1 MIGQLIWT
9 GERRFRTR
17 FRVESICGIPI
28 LRAELPG
35 LPDDPGAPRRKE
47 RALRRMEQEGCRR
60 LMEPS
65 DQAQLPPVS
74 TRSLW
79 QSVAAPL
86 TLSFFLKHGQR
97 PERARVALE
106 SDRVTRP
113 LFSACC
119 QLIPAVRSISLSP
132 CLGDEELAWWLERQ
146 YGVPVTS
153 GGGDV
158 TVCFT
163 PGPGPAGAC
172 LPLGEEVPFLPDF
185 TLDWNAG
192 TLPENYPKL
201 PLLSVLWET
210 GRIRPEDLRV
220 VERRPQVCSEK
231 RDKTASPTGGNVI

>member
-17 FRVESICGIPI
+17 FRLESVCGISI

-35 LPDDPGAPRRKE
+35 SPDDPGALRRRE
-47 RALRRMEQEGCRR
+47 RALRRLEQEGCRR
-60 LMEPS
+60 LMELS

-74 TRSLW
+74 TRPLW

-86 TLSFFLKHGQR
+86 TLSFFQKHGQR

-119 QLIPAVRSISLSP
+119 QLIPAVQSISLSP
-132 CLGDEELAWWLERQ
+132 CRGDEELAWWLERQ

-158 TVCFT
+158 TVRFI
-163 PGPGPAGAC
+163 PGSGSQDSC
-172 LPLGEEVPFLPDF
+172 LPLGEDIPCLPDF
-185 TLDWNAG
+185 TLDWKNG
-192 TLPENYPKL
+192 TLPEDYPRL
-201 PLLSVLWET
+201 PLLTVLWET

-220 VERRPQVCSEK
+220 VERQPPV
-231 RDKTASPTGGNVI
+231 